1 MKDEYLIVH
10 IEELKM
16 DLRRSMC
23 RYFDNSNQW
32 VYRKGKHQNI

>member
-16 DLRRSMC
+16 DLRRIMC
-23 RYFDNSNQW
+23 ILEFYLI
-32 VYRKGKHQNI
+32 YTIK